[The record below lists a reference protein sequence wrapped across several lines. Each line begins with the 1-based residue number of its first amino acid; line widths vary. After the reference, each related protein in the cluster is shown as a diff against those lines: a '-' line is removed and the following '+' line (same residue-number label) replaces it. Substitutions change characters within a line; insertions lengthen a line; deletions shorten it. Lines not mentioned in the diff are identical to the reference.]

1 METSQCRS
9 NHVKAFMHH
18 LYTKGSS
25 SQKDQWVNP
34 HLDVQ
39 QKPTFR
45 SKHTTYADSLS
56 PSYWS
61 LEDFTKHGQS
71 SYSHSL
77 QATTLEQSRLRDP
90 SIDDDL
96 SASWSS
102 SGTSCSTSLPSP
114 DLDDQ
119 RHNGWLADF
128 YSFPSPSPP
137 TMSQQCISPAPPL
150 LLQQSRTTRSTY
162 HLQPRMS
169 TTSTLNTHQNASTI
183 HDKTKNWEMAF
194 DQYENQED
202 NDSITTSTIAHNAR
216 TSSMHVDFNSYS
228 LENERNNKVEVVDHG
243 SRLETKEEANNTLEV
258 PISDSRLQMEKNTMM
273 DAANWNAMG
282 MDLQETEQD
291 VAAIDAFRH
300 ALDLDTTMLDAWLNL
315 AISYT
320 NEHQRGNVYDCLE
333 AWLHHN
339 EKYQHLCKPADDVS
353 VVMKDRNTAL
363 IDRFIL
369 AARCAPGDTNTTTD
383 EIDAD
388 VQVVLGILFYL
399 ADETQKSTD
408 CFRAALAC
416 RPDDYRLWNQL
427 GSVILSQQGMQAS
440 DASYSDA
447 MDMYWSALYLNPV
460 YTRARYNL
468 AVAHMKLSQY
478 DQAAHH
484 LVTALTH
491 QQKQQ
496 QQQQQQ
502 LQQASNSSS
511 PMWSSLRLVM
521 YMLKLDHLADACNR
535 FDLAPFASFLDNP
548 CTFTPHTQ

>member
-1 METSQCRS
+1 MEASQCHS
-9 NHVKAFMHH
+9 NHVKAFTHH
-18 LYTKGSS
+18 LYTKDSS
-25 SQKDQWVNP
+25 IQKDQWIQP
-34 HLDVQ
+34 HFNVH
-39 QKPTFR
+39 QKPTFI
-45 SKHTTYADSLS
+45 SKHITYADSLS
-56 PSYWS
+56 PSCWS

-77 QATTLEQSRLRDP
+77 PAPTLEQSQLRDP

-119 RHNGWLADF
+119 RHNGWLAEF
-128 YSFPSPSPP
+128 YSFSSASPP
-137 TMSQQCISPAPPL
+137 TISQQRISPAPPL
-150 LLQQSRTTRSTY
+150 LLQQPRVTRSTY
-162 HLQPRMS
+162 HLEPRIP
-169 TTSTLNTHQNASTI
+169 TTSTLDTHQSATTL
-183 HDKTKNWEMAF
+183 HDKTNNWEMAF
-194 DQYENQED
+194 DRYENQKD
-202 NDSITTSTIAHNAR
+202 NGGMITSTIAQNDR
-216 TSSMHVDFNSYS
+216 SSSTHIDFNTRS
-228 LENERNNKVEVVDHG
+228 LENESN
-243 SRLETKEEANNTLEV
+243 NNTLEV
-258 PISDSRLQMEKNTMM
+258 LNHDSRLEAKEEGNDTLEVPRLQMEETTVM
-273 DAANWNAMG
+273 DAASWNEMG

-320 NEHQRGNVYDCLE
+320 NEHQRGSVYDCLE
-333 AWLHHN
+333 AWLQHN
-339 EKYQHLCKPADDVS
+339 DKYQHLCNPSNDV
-353 VVMKDRNTAL
+353 MMDRNTAL
-363 IDRFIL
+363 IERFIL
-369 AARCAPGDTNTTTD
+369 AARCAPGDTTAND
-383 EIDAD
+383 IDAD
-388 VQVVLGILFYL
+388 VQVILGILFYL

-427 GSVILSQQGMQAS
+427 GSVILSQQGIQAS
-440 DASYSDA
+440 GSSSSRMAI
-447 MDMYWSALYLNPV
+447 DMYWSALYLNPV

-478 DQAAHH
+478 EQAAHH

-502 LQQASNSSS
+502 QLHQVSNSSS

-548 CTFTPHTQ
+548 CTFTPSHTVDL